1 MDSLSGLNQFQKD
14 AAMNVFGPSVIVA
27 GPGSGKTKTLT
38 HRIAYLIESG
48 IKPEK
53 ILGLTFTNKAAQE
66 MKRRVESL
74 LHGQRKSGLAVGK
87 SGLFLGTFHKLA
99 VSILRQEAHHLG
111 FSRGFSIYDES
122 ESLSLMK
129 EVVQSLAPYSQ
140 GLGAAEN
147 RKSDYP
153 RDILRKIS
161 FLKNRGDLMFT
172 ESEAGDFSVPE
183 KIRSYFDEYQK
194 LLKQRSAFD
203 FDDLILKTV
212 ELFRKKPEV
221 LEKYQTKWSHV
232 LVDEYQDTNKP
243 QYVLI
248 RLLCGKHRNLC
259 VIGDDWQSIYR
270 FRAAD
275 FKNVLRFEKDW
286 PEAKVFFLEE
296 NYRSTKNIVSAS
308 QAVIMKNVFRTEKNL
323 FTQNPQGDL
332 VGVIQ
337 FLDGVEEANWVKEK
351 ILEGLRRGNKLSDF
365 AVLFRTNVQSRVFE
379 EMFLATGIQYQL
391 IGGFKFYKRKEIQ
404 DIQSYLQLILN
415 PDDYLAFKRAVSAP
429 RRGIG
434 EKTLERLN
442 FRKKAAGANSLSA
455 SNTAV
460 KPGQPSAGGPGQGA
474 GKKLEDFLNLITR
487 ARELAKELK
496 PSEFLRWLCKEIKYR
511 DYLELEGDVGKE
523 RWENIMELIGVAGTF
538 DLEAPPFGLEKLLE
552 NIKLLQDMDDYEKN
566 SNKLTLMTLHSA
578 KGLEFSTVFV
588 VGLEDGVLPHER
600 SLKNQEDLEEE
611 RRLLYVGMTRAKEKL
626 FLSFAKTRFIKGEFQ
641 NAPPSRFID
650 DLPGENIDF
659 IDQTLSAGR
668 QDHDFGHERTIY
680 LD

>member
-1 MDSLSGLNQFQKD
+1 MEQKDEIKSLIGLNEVQKK
-14 AAMNVFGPSVIVA
+14 AALNISGPSIIVA

-48 IKPEK
+48 VRPEK

-66 MKRRVESL
+66 MKRRVLSL
-74 LHGQRKSGLAVGK
+74 LRTSDIRYPTSGV
-87 SGLFLGTFHKLA
+87 FLGTFHKLA
-99 VSILRQEAHHLG
+99 VLILRQEAPRLG

-129 EVVQSLAPYSQ
+129 EVVGSLNFKNDSPQ
-140 GLGAAEN
+140 
-147 RKSDYP
+147 DV
-153 RDILRKIS
+153 LRKIS
-161 FLKNRGDLMFT
+161 FLKNRGDFMFVGNET
-172 ESEAGDFSVPE
+172 NNFSVPE
-183 KIRSYFDEYQK
+183 KIRIYFDEYQK

-203 FDDLILKTV
+203 FDDLILKIV
-212 ELFRKKPEV
+212 ELFRKNPEV
-221 LEKYQTKWSHV
+221 LAKYQTRWSHV

-248 RLLCGKHRNLC
+248 RLLCEKHRNLC

-286 PEAKVFFLEE
+286 PEAKIFFLEE

-308 QAVIMKNVFRTEKNL
+308 QAVIMKNVFRTDKNL
-323 FTQNPQGDL
+323 FTQNPRGDL
-332 VGVIQ
+332 VGVTQ
-337 FLDGVEEANWVKEK
+337 FLDGVEEANWIKEK
-351 ILEGLRRGNKLSDF
+351 ILEALRQGEKLSDF

-379 EMFLATGIQYQL
+379 EMFLEAGIQYQL
-391 IGGFKFYKRKEIQ
+391 IGGFKFYRRREIQ

-415 PDDYLAFKRAVSAP
+415 PDDFLALKRAVGVP

-434 EKTLERLN
+434 EKTLEILRLGGN
-442 FRKKAAGANSLSA
+442 LKNKKLDDFLTLIENARSLS
-455 SNTAV
+455 
-460 KPGQPSAGGPGQGA
+460 
-474 GKKLEDFLNLITR
+474 KK
-487 ARELAKELK
+487 LK
-496 PSEFLRWLCKEIKYR
+496 PSEFLQWLCKEIKYR

-538 DLEAPPFGLEKLLE
+538 DLEAPPFGLERLVE
-552 NIKLLQDMDDYEKN
+552 NIKLLQDTDDYEKN

-578 KGLEFSTVFV
+578 KGLEFPTVFI
-588 VGLEDGVLPHER
+588 VGLEDGILPHER

-650 DLPGENIDF
+650 DLPGENINF
-659 IDQTLSAGR
+659 IDQAP
-668 QDHDFGHERTIY
+668 DFGHGRTIY